1 MENMK
6 HGKFSKL
13 FFFNLL
19 HLTLTCPH
27 YQPVRPVPC
36 EVCKYSLHFMS
47 QEMEALEVKWTD
59 RLANLLPGTKPPS
72 FRLALLT
79 VLGVLRHM
87 VMCKLL
93 RLAKIG

>member
-1 MENMK
+1 
-6 HGKFSKL
+6 
-13 FFFNLL
+13 
-19 HLTLTCPH
+19 
-27 YQPVRPVPC
+27 
-36 EVCKYSLHFMS
+36 
-47 QEMEALEVKWTD
+47 MEALEVKWTD
-59 RLANLLPGTKPPS
+59 RLANLLLGTKPPS